1 MLMDVYIYTGSE
13 INEEMMEELC
23 VALLKL
29 PKLQE
34 LLLDDNEF
42 GTDGC
47 TVLAGALRQLSCLT
61 KLSVCSCEITAN
73 GALAIAK

>member
-1 MLMDVYIYTGSE
+1 M
-13 INEEMMEELC
+13 
-23 VALLKL
+23 ALLKL

-47 TVLAGALRQLSCLT
+47 TVLAEAIRRLPCLT
-61 KLSVCSCEITAN
+61 KLSLCSCEITAN